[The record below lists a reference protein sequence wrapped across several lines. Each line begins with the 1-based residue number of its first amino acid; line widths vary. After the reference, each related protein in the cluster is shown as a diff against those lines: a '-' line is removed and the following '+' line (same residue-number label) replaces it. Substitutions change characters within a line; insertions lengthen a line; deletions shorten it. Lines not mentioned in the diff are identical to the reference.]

1 MTKQD
6 LVDAVAERADLT
18 KAAAKPVV
26 DAVLESITSALAKGD
41 QVSLVGFG
49 TFKVRSRG
57 ARKGRN
63 PRTNEEISIPAAK
76 IPGFTPGKQL
86 KDAVQ

>member
-1 MTKQD
+1 
-6 LVDAVAERADLT
+6 VDAVAERTELT
-18 KAAAKPVV
+18 KTAASAVV
-26 DAVLESITSALAKGD
+26 DAVLESITGALAKGD

-49 TFKVRSRG
+49 TFKVRQRG

-63 PRTNEEISIPAAK
+63 PRTNEEITIPAAT
-76 IPGFTPGKQL
+76 IPGFTPGKRL